1 MRGAGRKERLDVQR
15 GLIPLQVGG
24 DGSRA
29 SAAFGASNP
38 SGTPDA
44 SVTAD
49 ASAAA
54 GAAFRERGIIRRK
67 SGSMPGS

>member
-54 GAAFRERGIIRRK
+54 GAL
-67 SGSMPGS
+67 